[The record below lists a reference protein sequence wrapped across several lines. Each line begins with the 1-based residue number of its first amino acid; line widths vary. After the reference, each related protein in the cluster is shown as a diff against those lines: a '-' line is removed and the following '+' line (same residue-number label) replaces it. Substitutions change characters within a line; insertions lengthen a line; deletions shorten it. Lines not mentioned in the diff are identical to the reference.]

1 MICEVCKE
9 RIKHAAKNEK
19 DAAIAKHGH
28 FHSQH
33 EAWAVLKEE
42 TEEMCQSVNRGI
54 FQSMLYTLWTDV
66 KYDKQVKQD
75 KLDEIYDAAF
85 ACACEA
91 VQVMA
96 MCLKWGE
103 SFGDG
108 KKQKGE
114 LRGDED

>member
-1 MICEVCKE
+1 MICEESKTNIE
-9 RIKHAAKNEK
+9 FAAEMEK
-19 DAAIAKHGH
+19 KAAVLEHGY

-54 FQSMLYTLWTDV
+54 FQSMLYALWLDV
-66 KYDKQVKQD
+66 KADKQISQD
-75 KLDEIYDAAF
+75 KLDEIYNAAF
-85 ACACEA
+85 ASACEC

-103 SFGDG
+103 SF
-108 KKQKGE
+108 E
-114 LRGDED
+114 HSEE

>member
-9 RIKHAAKNEK
+9 RIKHAAKNER
-19 DAAIAKHGH
+19 DAAIAQHGK

-54 FQSMLYTLWTDV
+54 FQRMLYALWTDV
-66 KYDKQVKQD
+66 KHDKQVKQD

-103 SFGDG
+103 GIEKRPDSV
-108 KKQKGE
+108 
-114 LRGDED
+114 

>member
-1 MICEVCKE
+1 MICGNSKE
-9 RIKHAAKNEK
+9 QIKLAAENEK
-19 DAAIAKHGH
+19 NAAIAQHGK

-42 TEEMCQSVNRGI
+42 VEEMCQSVNQGV
-54 FQSMLYTLWTDV
+54 FQSLQFVLWQDV
-66 KYDKQVKQD
+66 KHDKAADQA
-75 KLDEIYDAAF
+75 KLDEVYNAAF
-85 ACACEA
+85 ACACEC

-108 KKQKGE
+108 KK
-114 LRGDED
+114 

>member
-1 MICEVCKE
+1 MICEDSKVE
-9 RIKHAAKNEK
+9 IEFAAEMEK
-19 DAAIAKHGH
+19 KAAVLEHEY

-42 TEEMCQSVNRGI
+42 VEEMCQSVNQGA
-54 FQSMLYTLWTDV
+54 FQSLQFVLWQDV
-66 KYDKQVKQD
+66 KHDKAADQA
-75 KLDEIYDAAF
+75 KLDEIYVKAF

-108 KKQKGE
+108 KKQE
-114 LRGDED
+114 S

>member
-42 TEEMCQSVNRGI
+42 IEEMCQSVNRDA
-54 FQSMLYTLWTDV
+54 FKSMLCSLWIDV
-66 KYDKQVKQD
+66 THDKQVKQD

>member
-9 RIKHAAKNEK
+9 RIKHAAKNER
-19 DAAIAKHGH
+19 DAAIAQHGK
-28 FHSQH
+28 FHSPH

-54 FQSMLYTLWTDV
+54 FQSMLYTLWLDV
-66 KYDKQVKQD
+66 KADKQISQA
-75 KLDEIYDAAF
+75 KLDEIYNAAF
-85 ACACEA
+85 ASACEC

-103 SFGDG
+103 SFEH
-108 KKQKGE
+108 GE
-114 LRGDED
+114 K

>member
-1 MICEVCKE
+1 
-9 RIKHAAKNEK
+9 
-19 DAAIAKHGH
+19 
-28 FHSQH
+28 
-33 EAWAVLKEE
+33 
-42 TEEMCQSVNRGI
+42 
-54 FQSMLYTLWTDV
+54 MLYALWVDV
-66 KYDKQVKQD
+66 KHDKAADQAE
-75 KLDEIYDAAF
+75 LDEVYNAAF
-85 ACACEA
+85 TCACEC

>member
-1 MICEVCKE
+1 MICEVSKDSIE
-9 RIKHAAKNEK
+9 FAAEKEK
-19 DAAIAKHGH
+19 DTAIIQHGN

-54 FQSMLYTLWTDV
+54 FQSMLYALWIDV
-66 KYDKQVKQD
+66 KHDKQVKQD

-85 ACACEA
+85 ACACEC

-96 MCLKWGE
+96 MCLKWGY
-103 SFGDG
+103 SFEH
-108 KKQKGE
+108 GE
-114 LRGDED
+114 E

>member
-9 RIKHAAKNEK
+9 RIKHAAKNER
-19 DAAIAKHGH
+19 DAAIAQHGH

-66 KYDKQVKQD
+66 KHDKQVKQD

-108 KKQKGE
+108 KKQE
-114 LRGDED
+114 S

>member
-1 MICEVCKE
+1 MICGNCKE
-9 RIKHAAKNEK
+9 QIKLAAKNEK
-19 DAAIAKHGH
+19 NAAIAQHGK

-42 TEEMCQSVNRGI
+42 TEEMCQSVNRGT
-54 FQSMLYTLWTDV
+54 FQSMMYVLWNDV
-66 KYDKQVKQD
+66 KHDKQVKQD

-103 SFGDG
+103 SFD
-108 KKQKGE
+108 KHP
-114 LRGDED
+114 DSV

>member
-9 RIKHAAKNEK
+9 RIKHAANNEK
-19 DAAIAKHGH
+19 DAAIAQHGY

-42 TEEMCQSVNRGI
+42 TEEMCQEVNRGAV
-54 FQSMLYTLWTDV
+54 QGLLYMLWNDV
-66 KYDKQVKQD
+66 KHDKKTDQA
-75 KLDEIYDAAF
+75 KLDEIYDNAF
-85 ACACEA
+85 KCACEC

-103 SFGDG
+103 GIVDS
-108 KKQKGE
+108 E
-114 LRGDED
+114 E

>member
-1 MICEVCKE
+1 MICEDSKTDIEFAAQME
-9 RIKHAAKNEK
+9 RK
-19 DAAIAKHGH
+19 AAILKHGY
-28 FHSQH
+28 FNSPH

-42 TEEMCQSVNRGI
+42 TEEMCQSVNRGA
-54 FQSMLYTLWTDV
+54 FQGLLYMLWNDV
-66 KYDKQVKQD
+66 KHDKQVKQD

>member
-1 MICEVCKE
+1 MICGNSKE
-9 RIKHAAKNEK
+9 QIKLAAENEK
-19 DAAIAKHGH
+19 NAAIAQHGK

-42 TEEMCQSVNRGI
+42 VEEMCQSVNQGV
-54 FQSMLYTLWTDV
+54 FQSLQFVLWQDV
-66 KYDKQVKQD
+66 KHDKAADQA
-75 KLDEIYDAAF
+75 KLDEIYEKSF
-85 ACACEA
+85 ACACEC

-108 KKQKGE
+108 KK
-114 LRGDED
+114 

>member
-19 DAAIAKHGH
+19 DAAIAQHEY

-54 FQSMLYTLWTDV
+54 FQSMLYALWIDV
-66 KYDKQVKQD
+66 THDKKVSQD

-91 VQVMA
+91 AQVMA

-108 KKQKGE
+108 KKQKS
-114 LRGDED
+114 

>member
-9 RIKHAAKNEK
+9 RIKHAANNEK
-19 DAAIAKHGH
+19 DAAIAQHGY

-42 TEEMCQSVNRGI
+42 TEEMCQEVNRGA
-54 FQSMLYTLWTDV
+54 FQSLLYALWIDV
-66 KYDKQVKQD
+66 KHDKQVKQDKQD

-103 SFGDG
+103 GIVDS
-108 KKQKGE
+108 E
-114 LRGDED
+114 E

>member
-9 RIKHAAKNEK
+9 RIKHAAKNER
-19 DAAIAKHGH
+19 DAAIAQHGK
-28 FHSQH
+28 FHSPH

-42 TEEMCQSVNRGI
+42 VEEMCQEVNRGA
-54 FQSMLYTLWTDV
+54 FQGLLYMLWNDV
-66 KYDKQVKQD
+66 KHDKKTDQA
-75 KLDEIYDAAF
+75 KLDEIYENAF

-103 SFGDG
+103 SF
-108 KKQKGE
+108 
-114 LRGDED
+114 DERPDSV